1 MVFESLVADLINKY
15 LGDFVENLDRSQLK
29 IGIWGGDVVL
39 QNLDLKESALDDLDL
54 PVKIKAGHIG
64 KLTLKIPWKN
74 LYTEAVV
81 ASIDGLYALAVPNVA
96 IKYNAEK
103 EEKAKQESKQKKL
116 QQIEDAKKAAA
127 QKGKEK
133 EPQKDSFAEK
143 MAAQIIKNLQI
154 QIQNIHIRYE
164 DAYTNPKHPFS
175 IGVSLAELLFQTTD
189 ENWKPCVVKEAV
201 NQIFKLVKLDS
212 LAVYWNSSSEQYASL
227 DNNRL
232 LERLGREIAG
242 KDKQS
247 AYQFLIKPISSMA
260 HLKLNMKPELNNF
273 NLPKAF
279 LTVIFDEIA
288 IGLSKLQYND
298 VLEML
303 ESFERMYL
311 MSVYRKYRP
320 DVPLHKHAKIWWH
333 FARDS
338 VLEEKVRRRR
348 RMFSWDHIIQHR
360 TTMKKY
366 RDAYTKKLANPKK
379 VSQDVQKQIEEY
391 EKFLDVFSITLMR
404 SQAEVEAAKLGA
416 KKAEEKSGG
425 WFGGWFGGKKKKEGK
440 EGKDIKDQFQEEF
453 SDKEKA
459 RLYEAIGYHENE
471 VDPTFPKEYV
481 AMRLVTKLTN
491 LTFSLNDETK
501 KEPQI
506 LKLQLKDV
514 YASVGQRPA
523 DSALQVE
530 GKIDR
535 LTVAGSPQG
544 GTTPKMVVSQNEE
557 GKVMYSLL
565 TFNLETNPLDRQCD
579 TRVIVESRP
588 LQIIYDAVSINNMA
602 DFFQPPKEVYL
613 KQLSRAAVAKFEDIK
628 EQSAS
633 GLKHAIEQHKY
644 TDIRVDLKPS
654 YVIIPHGGY
663 YKKGAVNVLILDLG
677 NLKVNSEKS
686 LARGEDKSSR
696 WRSTKNVLNPKM
708 AMAVEEVM
716 SRAYDNFKIKL
727 DRVQL
732 LYAKPGEDWNS
743 ARLSRESPQH
753 VLMPISINL
762 LLQKSMFDNDRRLAK
777 FKISG
782 DLPLLSVC
790 LSDLRLQE
798 ILQLAQSIPLPE
810 TGDEEIPPQDVD
822 LFTDALDVPY
832 DVNEDKIMQKVVDVS
847 AELAEQEKSDSPRPQ
862 DVVNRT
868 LMEMKFEIK
877 EVSVCLQEHTEDG
890 EIPMIKLVLQTLG
903 TNVTT
908 RKFDMEAEAYLGGI
922 YIQHLKFKATESLN
936 QQLDSLTSSVLEGG
950 PLINLVNT
958 PTEDGTRLLTFC
970 YHKADPDG
978 PDFKSTFENTEQ
990 TIDVRFSSLEVLL
1003 HQEALLSVLKF
1014 AAQLQ
1019 QSLQVAEASPKE
1031 AKATDAQKKKESPP
1045 KSTTDKQTDKPT
1057 KKGKEKEKDDTRIN
1071 LRVTA
1076 ELAGFGVAL
1085 CTNRDVITNARI
1097 NGISAGVT
1105 IQESKTTV
1113 TSELREV
1120 TVFDP
1125 NSKSKY
1131 PKIVEIKGEAV
1142 LKLNL
1147 TIYNDATEG
1156 AGYSDMSCV
1165 DTSVDVQLGCI
1176 RGVFLMRFVNDL
1188 LEYVSGFQVAELEG
1202 QIEAAKGKVREASEA
1217 VTESAKSA
1225 MAQLAEKSPRVGI
1238 RVGMSAPVIL
1248 IPQRSD
1254 SLNVLLVD
1262 FGRLDVSNSFRP
1274 VSTQA
1279 KIPAI
1284 LDSME
1289 ISLKSLKVARA
1300 QLSEEKEVAGQCLVL
1315 EPVNVGLSVTRN
1327 LAFGWYKELPAV
1339 EVGGQLESI
1348 SATVSQG
1355 DFKVLMTLLND
1366 NLSEGQ
1372 KVDTSAGPGKVK
1384 DTETAQG
1391 EDSKK
1396 TDEDSTAA
1404 GAPAITLTP
1413 PEQSDTYKLHTQLK
1427 FQFQVTTLSA
1437 TLYSGESTLTLD
1449 GQNAR
1454 SEDLALGKFMI
1465 EVIGVKGEMKSDGS
1479 MTTSVI
1485 LKDTEVDD
1493 QRQQK
1498 QSGGVTSPHGPIRMV
1513 ERVSKEGNKDN
1524 MIDVQFTQDPTQN
1537 KDIMVKVSS
1546 IRVVVC
1552 LDFLL
1557 PLADF
1562 FTSGLPDSGAAPP
1575 PSSQPP
1581 AKVATAAK
1589 TSPPPTSEMTIFLS
1603 MEQPEII
1610 LIEDQMDPSSNSLL
1624 LSMVVE
1630 FRMRVTPE
1638 TQDMS
1643 ARVNSLQIASA
1654 IFNERDK
1661 RKAQILNPCDISFY
1675 SKAPTGKSP
1684 HMDISTSDLILNIS
1698 PRTIRTITLISANLS
1713 KEDETESNKN
1723 KAKVAGDL
1731 WSVKK
1736 LSECKFWFLKET
1748 ESPDSMVTD
1757 ITPLPDLDLEET
1769 KRNEELI
1776 MKIPNVVVKLEGGV
1790 GKRTVPLLIA
1800 ETSLDAQ
1807 VRDWSSRL
1815 YVESN
1820 MKLEVAYYN
1829 EKLSVWES
1837 LVEPVVENG
1846 KMKKWD
1852 LGLQVMKNDEL
1863 AIEDEEEDEDS
1874 KNIVLPPPKMSINL
1888 RSSDPMEICVTKTCL
1903 EVLNNLAKAFG
1914 DAYKLVAPA
1923 EEAGRVLSP
1932 YVITN
1937 NTGLPVTLKL
1947 DSAFEMPPEVKNGKV
1962 TLETDKSLPLYGQKR
1977 PTLKRQASVIKA
1989 TQEGDE
1995 KKFIFQIEEFKA
2007 IREVTVKRSERR
2019 YYPVNHKTYPGDTW
2033 AVVCSTEAPIG
2044 QKIIHLRSM
2053 VQMKNN
2059 MPCAV
2064 EVFYRND
2071 QTVTSCGVVQ
2081 PGKKFNAPLA
2091 AVYTPDGHFLLK
2103 PQDSGCER
2111 SETPFSWRNA
2121 DSWTQVYIPCKSQ
2134 EGSDYIICVRSE
2146 VINVYFDETEE
2157 LSAKT
2162 YLFHLSPS
2170 IVFHNLLNIPISFL
2184 LEGMASEVSLGRGE
2198 NKPLLHALPGKSH
2211 IEVRIP
2217 AYQDLDWHGT
2227 QLLSTEF
2234 PELSM
2239 WTFTASFKGPQ
2250 SISLILGLHC
2260 KENEGCLDM
2269 SIYSPY
2275 WMINK
2280 TGKTLYY
2287 KGNDSDEVLEHSPDK
2302 QEIAF
2307 FSFKPKTSLIGGKKK
2322 EPKSQKDNEK
2332 VKVKEWRQVGKAS
2345 LRISD
2350 ADWSDKF
2357 SLDTVGSSGT
2367 VQCQTKARS
2376 YEVGV
2381 KIRLSSSGLTK
2392 ICTFTPLYMLLNT
2405 SETMLLCSETS
2416 KQEEWIQI
2424 PPKSC
2429 LPFWPV
2435 QSGKEM
2441 TMKAK
2446 VEGSSYCTTPFY
2458 FNKPHTTLMRVDD
2471 EVGGINVE
2479 CQVTEAATV
2488 TTLTTYKPGMATVLL
2503 INSTDGASVKFNQS
2517 GEKTAHI
2524 LNSGECLLYTW
2535 ESAVGKRELEWSSG
2549 DVKAQKTN
2557 LIQDGTGSFFL
2568 DSDTKIYWVSFL
2580 DGLQRILLFTED
2592 LAVAINAQEAG
2603 ELERV
2608 EQEISVSLHSVGVSL
2623 VNDLTQTEVAYL
2635 GITSSGI
2642 IWEEKKKRYKALN
2655 MKTAGLLETAYQKYV
2670 TELELGHR
2678 PPEKMSLDNK
2688 LEVNFQEM
2696 KMIKPHHRVIR
2707 RSFQDGVWIQYKTSP
2722 HQLQLHAKINRLQL
2736 DNQTNI
2742 YVFPTVLAPIPPPKS
2757 VASESVPKPFAEVS
2771 IMSRKHEHSH
2781 MLQFKYFKVLV
2792 QEMSLKVDQGFLNN
2806 IIDLFTSSQAIHR
2819 DQEKDLLEEDLKV
2832 VYTELLEEAGLSLA
2846 EEQKNFYD
2854 YLHFSPI
2861 KIHLS
2866 FSLQGGGGGD
2876 SKAVHIHANIINV
2889 FLQSVGVVLTD
2900 VQDVVFK
2907 LGFFERKNTFYNQ
2920 TQLTSEMGRHY
2931 AGQAV
2936 KQLYVLVLG
2945 LDVLG
2950 NPFGLLRG
2958 MAEGVE
2964 DLFYEPYQGAIQGP
2978 EEFAEGLAL
2987 GVRSLLGHAVGGA
3000 AGAVSRITGT
3010 IGKGLAALTFDD
3022 DYQKKRREGLNKKPA
3037 NIGEGFA
3044 RGGKGLV
3051 MGVFDGVTGIVRKP
3065 IEGAQKEGVE
3075 GFFKGIGKGLVGVV
3089 TRPTSGVIDFASSSF
3104 EGIKRIAEMSDD
3116 VGRLR
3121 PPRRFHSDRIVR
3133 PYNPVEASGYAILQ
3147 ETEKGKYASTDEYVA
3162 HSVIIGDSKATKSV
3176 LIVTDKR
3183 VIFAHK
3189 GDIFGHWDAEWSH
3202 TWTDLKEKPKR
3213 SPKGVEFLLKD
3224 DKKKKFPFSLG
3235 GSAKKIELHIAD
3247 SRRAEWLVGKI
3258 AEAMEMRH

>member
-74 LYTEAVV
+74 LYTESVV

-103 EEKAKQESKQKKL
+103 EEKAKQESKQRKL
-116 QQIEDAKKAAA
+116 LQIEEAKKAATD
-127 QKGKEK
+127 KGKEK
-133 EPQKDSFAEK
+133 EPKKDSFAEK

-154 QIQNIHIRYE
+154 QIRNIHVRYE
-164 DAYTNPKHPFS
+164 DAYTDLKNPFS

-227 DNNRL
+227 SNERL
-232 LERLGREIAG
+232 LERLGKEIAG
-242 KDKQS
+242 QDKTP
-247 AYQFLIKPISSMA
+247 AYQFLIKPISSVA

-273 NLPKAF
+273 TLPKAF
-279 LTVIFDEIA
+279 LTVVFDEIG

-298 VLEML
+298 VLNML

-320 DVPLHKHAKIWWH
+320 DVPLHKHAKTWWH

-348 RMFSWDHIIQHR
+348 RMFSWGHIIHHR
-360 TTMKKY
+360 TVMKKY
-366 RDAYTKKLANPKK
+366 RDAYTKKLSNPKK
-379 VSQDVQKQIEEY
+379 VPQDVQKGIEEY
-391 EKFLDVFSITLMR
+391 EKVLDVFSITLMR

-425 WFGGWFGGKKKKEGK
+425 WFGGFFGGSKKKKEGK
-440 EGKDIKDQFQEEF
+440 EEQDIKEQFEKEF
-453 SDKEKA
+453 SEKEKA
-459 RLYEAIGYHENE
+459 KLYEAIGYQENE
-471 VDPTFPKEYV
+471 VDPALPREFV
-481 AMRLVTKLTN
+481 AVRLVTKLSTLS
-491 LTFSLNDETK
+491 LTLNDETK

-523 DSALQVE
+523 ESAVQVE

-535 LTVAGSPQG
+535 LQVVGSPQDG
-544 GTTPKMVVSQNEE
+544 STPKMVVSQNQEKD
-557 GKVMYSLL
+557 KVYALL
-565 TFNLETNPLDRQCD
+565 NFNLETNPLDKKCD

-588 LQIIYDAVSINNMA
+588 LQIVYDAISINNMA
-602 DFFQPPKEVYL
+602 DFFKPPKEVYL
-613 KQLSRAAVAKFEDIK
+613 KQLSRAAMAKFEDIK
-628 EQSAS
+628 EQSAT

-654 YVIIPHGGY
+654 YVIIPHGGI
-663 YKKGAVNVLILDLG
+663 YKKGAVNMLILDLG
-677 NLKVNSEKS
+677 NLKVNSEKNKV
-686 LARGEDKSSR
+686 GGDDKSKLWSNSR
-696 WRSTKNVLNPKM
+696 KILYPKM

-743 ARLSRESPQH
+743 ARLAGTSPQH
-753 VLMPISINL
+753 VLLPISINL

-777 FKISG
+777 MKMSG
-782 DLPLLSVC
+782 DLPLLSLS

-810 TGDEEIPPQDVD
+810 AGDEDQELEDMDVFSDAFDIP
-822 LFTDALDVPY
+822 L
-832 DVNEDKIMQKVVDVS
+832 DVNENRIMKKVVNVS
-847 AELAEQEKSDSPRPQ
+847 AEMAEQEGESGPSRPQ

-868 LMEMKFEIK
+868 IMEMKFEIK

-890 EIPMIKLVLQTLG
+890 DIPMIKLVLTTMG

-922 YIQHLKFKATESLN
+922 YLQNLKFKATESLN

-950 PLINLVNT
+950 PLINLINT
-958 PTEDGTRLLTFC
+958 PTNEETRLLTFTF
-970 YHKADPDG
+970 HKADPEG
-978 PDFKSTFENTEQ
+978 PEFESTFENTEQ
-990 TIDVRFSSLEVLL
+990 KIGVTFTSLEVLL
-1003 HQEALLSVLKF
+1003 HQEALLSVMKF

-1019 QSLQVAEASPKE
+1019 KSLQVEESPTKE
-1031 AKATDAQKKKESPP
+1031 AKTKAEDQKKKEDQP
-1045 KSTTDKQTDKPT
+1045 KTAKDKQAGSKGSQQ
-1057 KKGKEKEKDDTRIN
+1057 KGKVKDTERIN

-1076 ELAGFGVAL
+1076 ELEGFGVAV
-1085 CTNRDVITNARI
+1085 CTNNTVITNARI
-1097 NGISAGVT
+1097 NGISAGVV
-1105 IQESKTTV
+1105 IQDSKTVV

-1120 TVFDP
+1120 TVYDS
-1125 NSKSKY
+1125 NTKTKY
-1131 PKIVEIKGEAV
+1131 PKIVEIKGDAV

-1147 TIYNDATEG
+1147 TIYNNATEG
-1156 AGYSDMSCV
+1156 DKYSDMSCV

-1176 RGVFLMRFVNDL
+1176 RGVFLMRFVSDL
-1188 LEYVSGFQVAELEG
+1188 LEYLNGFQVEELES

-1217 VTESAKSA
+1217 MTESAKVA
-1225 MAQLAEKSPRVGI
+1225 MAQLAEKSPRVSI
-1238 RVGMSAPVIL
+1238 KVSMSAPVIL
-1248 IPQRSD
+1248 VPQRSD
-1254 SLNVLLVD
+1254 SLNVLMVD
-1262 FGRLDVSNSFRP
+1262 FGHLDVSNSFSP
-1274 VSTQA
+1274 VKTDA
-1279 KIPAI
+1279 KIPAV
-1284 LDSME
+1284 LDAMK
-1289 ISLKSLKVARA
+1289 IDLKSLKVARA
-1300 QLSEEKEVAGQCLVL
+1300 ELSTEKEVVGQCLVL
-1315 EPVNVGLSVTRN
+1315 EPVSLNLSVTRN
-1327 LAFGWYKELPAV
+1327 LAFGWYKEIPAV
-1339 EVGGQLESI
+1339 DIGGQLESI
-1348 SATVSQG
+1348 EATMSQG
-1355 DFKVLMTLLND
+1355 DYKVIMTLLSD

-1372 KVDTSAGPGKVK
+1372 KSDTVAGSSKVK
-1384 DTETAQG
+1384 DTEMTPAQG
-1391 EDSKK
+1391 QTVDTEK
-1396 TDEDSTAA
+1396 TTTA

-1427 FQFQVTTLSA
+1427 FQFQINSLSA
-1437 TLYSGESTLTLD
+1437 TLYSGESTLTTD
-1449 GQNAR
+1449 GQNSR
-1454 SEDLALGKFMI
+1454 SVDQALGQFMI
-1465 EVIGVKGEMKSDGS
+1465 EVVGVKGEMKSDGS
-1479 MTTSVI
+1479 LTTSVI
-1485 LKDTEVDD
+1485 LKDTVVDD
-1493 QRQQK
+1493 KRKQK
-1498 QSGGVTSPHGPIRMV
+1498 QEAGIKRMIERVTSGG
-1513 ERVSKEGNKDN
+1513 KKND
-1524 MIDVQFTQDPTQN
+1524 MIDVQFTQDPSQN
-1537 KDIMVKVSS
+1537 KDVNVKVCS

-1552 LDFLL
+1552 LDFLM

-1562 FTSGLPDSGAAPP
+1562 FTSGLPDSKPAPPTTGNAHSKVATPSKAPP
-1575 PSSQPP
+1575 P
-1581 AKVATAAK
+1581 
-1589 TSPPPTSEMTIFLS
+1589 PPPTSEMSVTVS
-1603 MEQPEII
+1603 METPEII
-1610 LIEDQMDPSSNSLL
+1610 LIEDQMDPASNSLL
-1624 LSMVVE
+1624 LSMGVE

-1643 ARVNSLQIASA
+1643 ASVNSLQIASA
-1654 IFNERDK
+1654 IFNEREK
-1661 RKAQILNPCDISFY
+1661 RRAQILNPCDISFY
-1675 SKAPTGKSP
+1675 SKTPQGKSP

-1698 PRTIRTITLISANLS
+1698 PRTIRTITLITANLS
-1713 KEDETESNKN
+1713 KQEEAENDKEKQ
-1723 KAKVAGDL
+1723 KVPADL
-1731 WSVKK
+1731 WNTKK
-1736 LSECKFWFLKET
+1736 LSERKFWFLKDASAE
-1748 ESPDSMVTD
+1748 ELPDIDLFPSD
-1757 ITPLPDLDLEET
+1757 ITLDEIE
-1769 KRNEELI
+1769 RGEQLI
-1776 MKIPNVVVKLEGGV
+1776 IKVPNIVVKLEGGV

-1800 ETSLDAQ
+1800 ETSFDAQ
-1807 VRDWSSRL
+1807 VRDWSSKL
-1815 YVESN
+1815 EVESN
-1820 MKLEVAYYN
+1820 MRLEVAFYN

-1852 LGLQVMKNDEL
+1852 LGLQITKNDEL
-1863 AIEDEEEDEDS
+1863 APEDDEEDEDS
-1874 KNIVLPPPKMSINL
+1874 KNIVLPPPKMSINV
-1888 RSSDPMEICVTKTCL
+1888 RSNDPMEVTVTKTCL

-1914 DAYKLVAPA
+1914 DAYRLVAPA
-1923 EEAGRVLSP
+1923 EEAGKILSP
-1932 YVITN
+1932 YVIYN
-1937 NTGLPVTLKL
+1937 NTGLPVVLKL
-1947 DSAFEMPPEVKNGKV
+1947 DNAFEMPPEVKNGKV
-1962 TLETDKSLPLYGQKR
+1962 TLETDQSLPLYGRQKAV
-1977 PTLKRQASVIKA
+1977 LKRQASVIKA

-1995 KKFIFQIEEFKA
+1995 KKFIFQIEQFGA
-2007 IREVTVKRSERR
+2007 TREVTIKRSERR
-2019 YYPVNHKTYPGDTW
+2019 LYPVNHKTYPGDTW
-2033 AVVCSTEAPIG
+2033 AVVCSIEAPIG
-2044 QKIIHLRSM
+2044 QKILHLRSI
-2053 VQMKNN
+2053 VQMKNHLPN
-2059 MPCAV
+2059 AV
-2064 EVFYRND
+2064 ELFSRHGQDVK
-2071 QTVTSCGVVQ
+2071 SCGVIE
-2081 PGKKFNAPLA
+2081 PGEKFNVPLSD
-2091 AVYTPDGHFLLK
+2091 VYTPDGYFLLK
-2103 PQDSGCER
+2103 PKDSGCEM
-2111 SETPFSWRNA
+2111 SMTPFSWRGAEN
-2121 DSWTQVYIPCKSQ
+2121 SPKVYLSCKFND
-2134 EGSDYIICVRSE
+2134 GSDYVICVRSE

-2157 LSAKT
+2157 LSSKT
-2162 YLFHLSPS
+2162 YLFHLSPT
-2170 IVFHNLLNIPISFL
+2170 IVFHNLLNIPVTFL
-2184 LEGMASEVSLGRGE
+2184 LEGMASEVSLGKGE
-2198 NKPLLHALPGKSH
+2198 NKPLLHAMPGQSH
-2211 IEVRIP
+2211 IEVKIP
-2217 AYQDLDWHGT
+2217 AYQDLEWHGT

-2239 WTFTASFKGPQ
+2239 WTFSALFKGSQ
-2250 SISLILGLHC
+2250 KISLILGLHC

-2275 WMINK
+2275 WMVNK
-2280 TGKTLYY
+2280 TGMTLYY
-2287 KGNDSDEVLEHSPDK
+2287 KGSDSDDVIEHSPDH
-2302 QEIAF
+2302 QEVAF
-2307 FSFKPKTSLIGGKKK
+2307 FSFKPKTCLGGKKK
-2322 EPKSQKDNEK
+2322 TKETKPQKENSKE
-2332 VKVKEWRQVGKAS
+2332 KVKEWRQVGKAS
-2345 LRISD
+2345 LRIAD

-2367 VQCQTKARS
+2367 IQCKTKSRV
-2376 YEVGV
+2376 YEAGV

-2405 SETMLLCSETS
+2405 SEVKLLCAETT
-2416 KQEEWIQI
+2416 KQDEWTQI

-2429 LPFWPV
+2429 LPFWPLH
-2435 QSGKEM
+2435 SGKEM
-2441 TMKAK
+2441 TMVAK
-2446 VEGSSYCTTPFY
+2446 VDGSAYSTTPFY
-2458 FNKPHTTLMRVDD
+2458 FNKPHATLMRVDD
-2471 EVGGINVE
+2471 EVGGINVD

-2488 TTLTTYKPGMATVLL
+2488 TSLTTYKPGMATVLM
-2503 INSTDGASVKFNQS
+2503 INSTDRAVVKYNQC
-2517 GEKTAHI
+2517 GEKSAHV
-2524 LNSGECLLYTW
+2524 LNPMECVLYTW
-2535 ESAVGKRELEWSSG
+2535 ENAIGKRELEWSSG
-2549 DVKAQKTN
+2549 EVKSQKTS
-2557 LIQDGTGSFFL
+2557 LIQDGTDSFFL
-2568 DSDTKIYWVSFL
+2568 DSDTKIFWVSFL
-2580 DGLQRILLFTED
+2580 DGLQRVLLFTED

-2603 ELERV
+2603 ELERI
-2608 EQEISVSLHSVGVSL
+2608 EQEITLSLHSMGVSL
-2623 VNDLTQTEVAYL
+2623 VNDTTQTEVAYL
-2635 GITSSGI
+2635 GITSSGV

-2655 MKTAGLLETAYQKYV
+2655 GKTTGLLEAAYQKYV
-2670 TELELGHR
+2670 MEIELGHR
-2678 PPEKMSLDNK
+2678 PPEKIALDNK
-2688 LEVNFQEM
+2688 MEVNFQEM
-2696 KMIKPHHRVIR
+2696 RMIKPNNRGIR

-2722 HQLQLHAKINRLQL
+2722 HQLQVHAKINRLQL
-2736 DNQTNI
+2736 DNQTYI

-2757 VASESVPKPFAEVS
+2757 VASDSVPKPFAEVS
-2771 IMSRKHEHSH
+2771 ILSRKHEHSN
-2781 MLQFKYFKVLV
+2781 MQQFKYFKVLV

-2806 IIDLFTSSQAIHR
+2806 IIDFFTSSQQVSR
-2819 DQEKDLLEEDLKV
+2819 DQEKEMLEADLKT
-2832 VYTELLEEAGLSLA
+2832 VYTELLDEAGLSLA
-2846 EEQKNFYD
+2846 EEQKNFFD

-2876 SKAVHIHANIINV
+2876 GKAVHLHANIINV

-2907 LGFFERKNTFYNQ
+2907 LGFFERKNNFYNQ
-2920 TQLTSEMGRHY
+2920 SQLTSEMGRHY

-2958 MAEGVE
+2958 MAEGME

-3022 DYQKKRREGLNKKPA
+3022 EYQKKRREGLNKKPA

-3104 EGIKRIAEMSDD
+3104 EGIKRIAELSDD

-3121 PPRRFHSDRIVR
+3121 PPRRFHSDKIIR
-3133 PYNPVEASGYAILQ
+3133 PYSLVEASGYAILQ
-3147 ETEKGKYASTDEYVA
+3147 ETEKGKFAGTDEYMA
-3162 HSVIIGDSKATKSV
+3162 HSVIIGDSKSTKSV
-3176 LIVTDKR
+3176 LLVTDRR
-3183 VIFAHK
+3183 VIYANK

-3202 TWTDLKEKPKR
+3202 TWSDLKEKPKR
-3213 SPKGVEFLLKD
+3213 SAKGVEFLLKD

-3235 GSAKKIELHIAD
+3235 GSAKKIEVHIPD
-3247 SRRAEWLVGKI
+3247 PKRAEWLVGKI
-3258 AEAMEMRH
+3258 SEAMEIRH